1 MNFILIGGAPLS
13 QTTHDFI
20 RVCLGSIVVQGYS
33 LTEST
38 CTGTVMENCDL
49 TSNTVGA
56 PMTGKFIFFVCLF
69 VFIFILFGVHSINKQ
84 TKPILNK
91 LSTTYAGFKKV
102 CTIFLIIKIF
112 FTFQDSKS
120 NQLIGQR
127 AITRSQTNLTH
138 GAKSFLEATQ
148 SQKVHYHKKSRYL
161 VRESQG
167 TYTVIGSFQ

>member
-56 PMTGKFIFFVCLF
+56 PMTGKFIFVCLF
-69 VFIFILFGVHSINKQ
+69 VFVYL
-84 TKPILNK
+84 ILN
-91 LSTTYAGFKKV
+91 
-102 CTIFLIIKIF
+102 
-112 FTFQDSKS
+112 
-120 NQLIGQR
+120 
-127 AITRSQTNLTH
+127 
-138 GAKSFLEATQ
+138 
-148 SQKVHYHKKSRYL
+148 
-161 VRESQG
+161 QG
-167 TYTVIGSFQ
+167 

>member
-56 PMTGKFIFFVCLF
+56 PMTGKFMFVCLF
-69 VFIFILFGVHSINKQ
+69 ATALPVVEFSRQGYKIG
-84 TKPILNK
+84 
-91 LSTTYAGFKKV
+91 
-102 CTIFLIIKIF
+102 KIF
-112 FTFQDSKS
+112 
-120 NQLIGQR
+120 
-127 AITRSQTNLTH
+127 A
-138 GAKSFLEATQ
+138 
-148 SQKVHYHKKSRYL
+148 
-161 VRESQG
+161 
-167 TYTVIGSFQ
+167 